1 MKAFIC
7 FFRKIIC
14 VLLACAVACPCIILM
29 SGCSS
34 EDNGASYNIY
44 YKNSTSNK
52 LITSSYNSDNQ
63 DTYELAGELLSQMI
77 KKPKDKDTQI
87 LLPAEVS
94 VDRYEINSNTINVYF
109 SREYNEMS
117 DLDELFLRAGVVK
130 MLTQLPE
137 ISYVQ
142 FYVDDVQAKYSNG
155 SYIGLMSSEDFIDD
169 SNASFGNVE
178 WRRVNL
184 YFSNK
189 LGDKLVKKTETVA
202 YSKSTSLEKIVV
214 EQLIKGPSDSSMNMT
229 LPSDLKLLSIS
240 VSDKICYVNL
250 SSVFLTEMVNVTSE
264 LPIYSIVNSLCSLGN
279 IDGVRIM
286 VNGDS
291 TKNFR
296 ESISLENTFQFN
308 SEVIGS

>member
-142 FYVDDVQAKYSNG
+142 FYVDDAQAKYSNG

-189 LGDKLVKKTETVA
+189 LGDKLVKKQR
-202 YSKSTSLEKIVV
+202 
-214 EQLIKGPSDSSMNMT
+214 QLRTARVHRLK
-229 LPSDLKLLSIS
+229 KLL
-240 VSDKICYVNL
+240 L
-250 SSVFLTEMVNVTSE
+250 
-264 LPIYSIVNSLCSLGN
+264 
-279 IDGVRIM
+279 
-286 VNGDS
+286 
-291 TKNFR
+291 
-296 ESISLENTFQFN
+296 ISL
-308 SEVIGS
+308 SMVLHIHL